1 MFRTCDKPRTTRPLA
16 LLAWC
21 AFVLGSLSVARA
33 DVPTTVPSPGLR
45 ESTPDVVAFKN
56 ARLVLAP
63 GRVVSKGTLVVRDGV
78 ITAAGT
84 GVAIP
89 ADAVQFDLTGK
100 TIYAGLIDG
109 YSTVGQPRDDAP
121 PSGGGRGQGG
131 FRQPAPPPADVGA
144 PYWNPLVTP
153 QTRANL
159 QFRADSSDFATL
171 RSQGVTA
178 AVTVPPKGL
187 VRGTSA
193 VVLLG
198 DEATSKLVIKPDVAL
213 DLTITVVQNF
223 ERGSYPTSPMGAYTL
238 VRQSFYDADWYAKA
252 WAAWQKD
259 KSLPKPETNAALD
272 ALQGYAGTLKPVVI
286 ACEDEHACVRA
297 DKLAKEFGLH
307 AFLRGSGMEYRRIDE
322 VKALDRAIIVPVNF
336 PKAPALDNP
345 DQEKSV
351 ELTDLLHWDF
361 APENP
366 ARLAKA
372 GVTIALTSDGLKD
385 KSQFLKMVKLAVAR
399 GLDPDKALAAL
410 TTTPASLYGMS
421 ERLGTLDQGKIAD
434 LVVTD
439 GDLFKDKTRVLET
452 WVAGKRY
459 EVVRTPAA
467 DPRGTWKLTL
477 KGLGTAPTLKL
488 EGDVDK
494 LTGSLR
500 DGTEARLK
508 SASMTD
514 ALLAM
519 TLPGDSLGLGKGT
532 VRMSGTVLADE
543 MMGSLEEPDG
553 TELEWSAVRSSPY
566 KAPAD
571 TSRSR
576 PEPMASYPVPYPFS
590 AFGRDKLPEQPEW
603 VAFTHATIWTSGPA
617 GKIEDGTLLVH
628 KGKVSA
634 VGKNVSVPKGAT
646 VVDATGKHISP
657 GIIDCHS
664 HSATDGGVN
673 EGGQTVTAE
682 VRVGDF
688 IDEDDVNIYRELAGG
703 TTEAHVLHGSANTIG
718 GQNQLIKLRWGM
730 GMDELKFAG
739 WLPTIKFALGEN
751 VKQSYAPIATGRY
764 PQTRMGVEQLIR
776 DEFTAA
782 RNYKTAWDAWNANH
796 RGIPPRRDLELDAV
810 SEVLQGKRYIHCHS
824 YRQDEILSLLKV
836 CDEYGATIGALQHVL
851 EGYKISDEI
860 ARRGIGASTFSDWWA
875 YKLEVTDAIPYNA
888 ALLENTGVVVSM
900 NSDSNELARRLN
912 TEAGKGV
919 KYGGLSEEEALKL
932 VTWNPARQLRIEKQV
947 GSLEPGKDADFVLWS
962 GPPLLYQSLCEQTW
976 IDGRRYFDRDEDL
989 EMRTKQE
996 KMRAALVQKALA
1008 QSGREEGRN
1017 PFEMR
1022 RRPAEDVSCEYGV
1035 VEGEGR

>member
-1 MFRTCDKPRTTRPLA
+1 MGA
-16 LLAWC
+16 LW
-21 AFVLGSLSVARA
+21 LGSLTVAWA
-33 DVPTTVPSPGLR
+33 DLPTTVPSPGLR

-63 GRVVSKGTLVVRDGV
+63 GHVVSKGTLVVRDGV
-78 ITAAGT
+78 IVAAGA
-84 GVAIP
+84 GAAIP
-89 ADAVQFDLTGK
+89 VDAVQIDLTGK

-109 YSTVGQPRDDAP
+109 YSTVGQPKGDDQ
-121 PSGGGRGQGG
+121 PSGGGRGPGG
-131 FRQPAPPPADVGA
+131 FRTAAPAPPDVGA
-144 PYWNPLVTP
+144 AYWNPLITP
-153 QTRANL
+153 QTRANA
-159 QFRADSSDFATL
+159 QFRADSSDFRTL

-178 AVTVPPKGL
+178 AVSVPPKGL
-187 VRGTSA
+187 IKGTSA

-213 DLTITVVQNF
+213 DLAITVVQDFGRN
-223 ERGSYPTSPMGAYTL
+223 SYPTSPMGAYTL
-238 VRQSFYDADWYAKA
+238 VRQSFYDADWYGRA

-259 KSLPKPETNAALD
+259 RSLPKPETNAALD

-286 ACEDEHACVRA
+286 ECEDEHAVVRA
-297 DKLAKEFGLH
+297 DKLAKEFNLH
-307 AFLRGSGMEYRRIDE
+307 AFLRGSGTEYRRIDE
-322 VKALDRAIIVPVNF
+322 VKAFHRAILVPVNF

-372 GVTIALTSDGLKD
+372 GVTLALTSDGLKD
-385 KSQFLKMVKLAVAR
+385 KGQFLKMVKLAVAR
-399 GLDPDKALAAL
+399 GLEPDQALAAL
-410 TTTPASLYGMS
+410 TTTPAALYGVGD
-421 ERLGTLDQGKIAD
+421 RLGTLEAGKIAD
-434 LVVTD
+434 FVVTD
-439 GDLFKDKTRVLET
+439 GDLFSDKTRVLET

-467 DPRGTWKLTL
+467 DPRGTWKLTFED
-477 KGLGTAPTLKL
+477 KGRAPVLKL

-500 DGTEARLK
+500 DGVETKLK
-508 SASMTD
+508 SAAMTD

-532 VRMSGTVLADE
+532 VRMAGTVLADE
-543 MMGSLEEPDG
+543 MMGELDQPDG
-553 TELEWSAVRSSPY
+553 TQLEWSAVRSAPY

-576 PEPMASYPVPYPFS
+576 PEPMASVPVPIPFN

-628 KGKVSA
+628 HGKVSA
-634 VGKNVSVPKGAT
+634 VGRNVSVPKGAV

-664 HSATDGGVN
+664 HSATDGGIN

-682 VRVGDF
+682 VRIGDF
-688 IDEDDVNIYRELAGG
+688 LDEDDINIYRELAGG

-718 GQNQLIKLRWGM
+718 GQCQLIKLRWGM
-730 GMDELKFAG
+730 GQDELKFAG

-751 VKQSYAPIATGRY
+751 VKQSYAPVATSRY

-782 RNYKTAWDAWNANH
+782 KNYRAQWDSWTANH
-796 RGIPPRRDLELDAV
+796 RGLPPRRDLELDAV

-824 YRQDEILSLLKV
+824 YRQDEVLSLLKV
-836 CDEYGATIGALQHVL
+836 CDEYGATIGALQHIL
-851 EGYKISDEI
+851 EGYKVADEI
-860 ARRGIGASTFSDWWA
+860 AKRGIGASTFSDWWA

-888 ALLENTGVVVSM
+888 AVMENTGVVVSM

-912 TEAGKGV
+912 TEAGKTV
-919 KYGGLSEEEALKL
+919 KYGGLSEEEALRT
-932 VTWNPARQLRIEKQV
+932 VTWNPARQLRVEKQV

-989 EMRTKQE
+989 QMRAKQE
-996 KMRAALVQKALA
+996 KMRATLVQKALA
-1008 QSGREEGRN
+1008 QSARDDGKN
-1017 PFEMR
+1017 PYEQKR
-1022 RRPAEDVSCEYGV
+1022 RVAEDVSCEYGV
-1035 VEGEGR
+1035 HEGEGR